1 MATKFTELS
10 IDERIELVGDLWD
23 SIVADQAELALTDEQ
38 RQELDY
44 RLDAF
49 AQNPERGK
57 LVDDVLKDIR
67 GRS

>member
-23 SIVADQAELALTDEQ
+23 SIVADQAELELTDEQ
-38 RQELDY
+38 RVELDH

-49 AQNPERGK
+49 AQKPERGK
-57 LVDDVLKDIR
+57 LLDDALKDIH

>member
-10 IDERIELVGDLWD
+10 VDERIELVGDLWD
-23 SIVADQAELALTDEQ
+23 SIIVDQAELVLTDEE

-67 GRS
+67 GRT